1 MVEYA
6 VLVAHNS
13 MAVFGTFARTAEV
26 WLSRVNWELVGYAAL
41 ALVALRIMTWL
52 FKTR

>member
-6 VLVAHNS
+6 VLVAKMS
-13 MAVFGTFARTAEV
+13 GATIGSFTRTAEV
-26 WLSRVNWELVGYAAL
+26 WLSRVNWELVGY
-41 ALVALRIMTWL
+41 VALGLIALRLVTWA

>member
-6 VLVAHNS
+6 ILVAKLS
-13 MAVFGTFARTAEV
+13 GATMGTFTRTAEV

-41 ALVALRIMTWL
+41 ALIALRLVTWAL
-52 FKTR
+52 KTR